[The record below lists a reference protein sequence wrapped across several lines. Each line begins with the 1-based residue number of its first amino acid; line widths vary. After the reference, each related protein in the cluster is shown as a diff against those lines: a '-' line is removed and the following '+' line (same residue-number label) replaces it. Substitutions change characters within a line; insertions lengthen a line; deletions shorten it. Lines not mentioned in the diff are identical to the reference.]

1 MIEGASRS
9 SILKLR
15 ATSLWELAMTIRQF
29 LHRFLR
35 NGSDPYRDRASEE
48 ITGPAV
54 SCRPGIHQPIEEPDT
69 DAFTAEDREF
79 LRQLGVR
86 ICSDGTAGEHI
97 GNSRIPDEK
106 RSATAARA

>member
-1 MIEGASRS
+1 
-9 SILKLR
+9 
-15 ATSLWELAMTIRQF
+15 MTIRQF

-35 NGSDPYRDRASEE
+35 DGSDPYRDRESEE

-54 SCRPGIHQPIEEPDT
+54 SCWPGMHQPIEEPDT
-69 DAFTAEDREF
+69 AAFTAEDREF

-86 ICSDGTAGEHI
+86 ICSDEIAGEHI

-106 RSATAARA
+106 RRATAARA